1 MGHSF
6 SEVKENEIIEGLYEK
21 ADIIRE
27 AEVSWVNSYVR
38 FLVAKKKLYGNIVG
52 GEFTTPTEYEIY
64 RTFFPRWLHILS
76 PGAFD
81 DSSSSVSS
89 VNEDGGGG
97 GKDITELKALM
108 EQLGERLE
116 HQAPDDA
123 QFISS
128 RAETSDNRRLRALDE
143 QVAILQNQVTHLTEE
158 LVETRD
164 ALQAAESRLSAS
176 ESRRKQMRKLLIDQ
190 DTDSP

>member
-89 VNEDGGGG
+89 ANEDGGGG

-123 QFISS
+123 QFIIQIARGPKVVATKPAPCVRGTASWEES
-128 RAETSDNRRLRALDE
+128 LDFVCTLYTSKK
-143 QVAILQNQVTHLTEE
+143 
-158 LVETRD
+158 ETRSFSV
-164 ALQAAESRLSAS
+164 AL
-176 ESRRKQMRKLLIDQ
+176 I
-190 DTDSP
+190 